1 MARTHHNVLALLFFL
16 AAAYAVTPPDL
27 FAQSEK
33 AKKQTSSVKP
43 PKWFEVVPED
53 QENLVARGRAESKDP
68 QVALDK
74 AVMAARD
81 SVVLATEDPWKEL
94 VQAIR
99 AEGIEAAEPARGA
112 VTLHG
117 SKIESQK
124 TSKRKKVWTAFVLVS
139 LPKSSIP
146 SLLLERVRSD
156 SVWYALVKDTKAVQA
171 LETPA
176 HVVQ

>member
-1 MARTHHNVLALLFFL
+1 MARTHHIVLALLFFL
-16 AAAYAVTPPDL
+16 AAAYVVTPPDL

-33 AKKQTSSVKP
+33 AKKQTAPVKP
-43 PKWFEVVPED
+43 PKWFEVIPQD
-53 QENLVARGRAESKDP
+53 PQNLVARGRADSKDQ
-68 QVALDK
+68 QVALDM

-81 SVVLATEDPWKEL
+81 SLVLATEDPWREL

-99 AEGIEAAEPARGA
+99 AEGIKAAEPPRGA

-171 LETPA
+171 LETP
-176 HVVQ
+176 

>member
-1 MARTHHNVLALLFFL
+1 VARIHQIVLVFFFFL
-16 AAAYAVTPPDL
+16 AAAYAVTLPDL
-27 FAQSEK
+27 FAQSQK
-33 AKKQTSSVKP
+33 SKKQTSSVKP
-43 PKWFEVVPED
+43 PKWFEVIPQDE
-53 QENLVARGRAESKDP
+53 QNLVARGRAESKDQ

-81 SVVLATEDPWKEL
+81 SIVLATEVPWKEL
-94 VQAIR
+94 VQSIR
-99 AEGIEAAEPARGA
+99 AEGIKAAEPARGS
-112 VTLHG
+112 VSLHG
-117 SKIESQK
+117 SKIDSQK
-124 TSKRKKVWTAFVLVS
+124 ISKRKKVWTAFVIVS

>member
-1 MARTHHNVLALLFFL
+1 MERIYHIVPAFLFFL
-16 AAAYAVTPPDL
+16 AAAYVITPPDL
-27 FAQSEK
+27 FAQADK

-43 PKWFEVVPED
+43 PKWFAVIPPD
-53 QENLVARGRAESKDP
+53 QQNLVARGRAESKDQ

-81 SVVLATEDPWKEL
+81 SIVLATEVPWKEL
-94 VQAIR
+94 VRAIR
-99 AEGIEAAEPARGA
+99 AEGIHAAEPARGA

-124 TSKRKKVWTAFVLVS
+124 ISKRKKVWTAFVLVS

-146 SLLLERVRSD
+146 PLLLERVRSD

-176 HVVQ
+176 QVVQ

>member
-1 MARTHHNVLALLFFL
+1 MVRIHHIVLAFLLFL
-16 AAAYAVTPPDL
+16 AAANAVTPPDL

-33 AKKQTSSVKP
+33 AKKQSAPSKP
-43 PKWFEVVPED
+43 PKWFEVIPED
-53 QENLVARGRAESKDP
+53 QENLVARGRAESKDQ

-81 SVVLATEDPWKEL
+81 SIVLATEDPWNEL
-94 VQAIR
+94 VRAIR
-99 AEGIEAAEPARGA
+99 AEGIQAAEPARGA

-117 SKIESQK
+117 SKIASQK
-124 TSKRKKVWTAFVLVS
+124 ISKRKKVWTAFVLVS

-156 SVWYALVKDTKAVQA
+156 SAWYALVKDTKAVQA

-176 HVVQ
+176 QEVQ